1 MAKKA
6 GKRGK
11 LGIPGSKK
19 GIISIC
25 LVLIAIGVSIWGITS
40 GVFGGA
46 RAGNSQQTNT
56 GARNLAQPVSP
67 LLFGTNLGLFNSNDQ
82 VLVSAT
88 TRSMLQ
94 QIHTRIIRMPV
105 RSSLSEATEVQAAQ
119 IIKNL
124 GATPLVVLR
133 GAVDSN
139 VLADDSRIVNDMNR
153 IFGNSVV
160 YYEYGNEEDLLG
172 VDVNGYTASWNAVVP
187 QLKRLV
193 LHGQFVG
200 PVNFQYNRTYL
211 TTFLQRANPRPDEV
225 SWHEYTCDDSW
236 ASSICIS
243 HIANWTRHF
252 NDARAAMTATIGTA
266 LPIMITEWNYAPN
279 AVPNDGKNNN
289 PAFMSTW
296 TALALQTMATN
307 GIYASMQYS
316 VTNTAIPLISTNNA
330 LTTQGAAFLSQYQV
344 MITEGKQP
352 IPAPT
357 TSPLQ
362 PQPPGQG
369 NGNTPEPIPTTSP
382 NTFSSF
388 SFEDGST
395 DGWSGHSSQITL
407 VQNSASVGRGDS
419 HSLRVTINNIQN
431 GDFPFVS
438 VGHSNLAT
446 YPHMGQTVAMYIYVP
461 ASSPGIEAK
470 VFVMDYQY
478 HWFDRGAMT
487 SLKPGVWNR
496 LTFTLPGAVSG
507 QLRQLGV
514 QFTTPANAPVSAT
527 VYIDAVGWS

>member
-11 LGIPGSKK
+11 LRIPGSKK

-25 LVLIAIGVSIWGITS
+25 LVLIAIGAGIWGITS

-46 RAGNSQQTNT
+46 HAGNSQQTKT
-56 GARNLAQPVSP
+56 GASNLAQPISP

-82 VLVSAT
+82 VLASAT
-88 TRSMLQ
+88 TRSLLQ
-94 QIHTRIIRMPV
+94 QTHTRIIRMPV
-105 RSSLSEATEVQAAQ
+105 RSSLSEATEIQAAQ

-133 GAVDSN
+133 GAVDPN

-172 VDVNGYTASWNAVVP
+172 VDVNGYIASWNAVVP
-187 QLKRLV
+187 QLKRLA

-296 TALALQTMATN
+296 TATALQTLAAN

-316 VTNTAIPLISTNNA
+316 VTNTAIPMISSNNA
-330 LTTQGAAFLSQYQV
+330 LTAQGAAFLSQYQA
-344 MITEGKQP
+344 MITNGQQP
-352 IPAPT
+352 APLPT

-362 PQPPGQG
+362 PLPPVQG
-369 NGNTPEPIPTTSP
+369 NGGTPEPAPTTSP

-388 SFEDGST
+388 SFEDGSA
-395 DGWSGHSSQITL
+395 DGWSGHSSEITL
-407 VQNSASVGRGDS
+407 VQNSASVGMGDT
-419 HSLRVTINNIQN
+419 HSLQVTINNMQN
-431 GDFPFVS
+431 DDFPFVA

-446 YPHMGQTVAMYIYVP
+446 YPQVGQTVAMYIYLP

-470 VFVMDYQY
+470 MFVMDNRY

-487 SLKPGVWNR
+487 SLKPGAWNR

-514 QFTTPANAPVSAT
+514 QFTTPGNAPVSAN
-527 VYIDAVGWS
+527 VYIDSVGWS

>member
-1 MAKKA
+1 MAKKT
-6 GKRGK
+6 GKQSK

-19 GIISIC
+19 GIISIG

-46 RAGNSQQTNT
+46 HAGNLKQTNT
-56 GARNLAQPVSP
+56 GAHNLALPISP
-67 LLFGTNLGLFNSNDQ
+67 LLFGTNLGLFDSKDQ

-88 TRSMLQ
+88 TRTMLQ

-119 IIKNL
+119 IIKSL

-153 IFGNSVV
+153 IFGSNVV

-187 QLKRLV
+187 QLKRLA

-211 TTFLQRANPRPDEV
+211 TTFLQRANPRPDQV

-252 NDARAAMTATIGTA
+252 NDARAAMTATIGKA

-296 TALALQTMATN
+296 TAAALQTLAAN

-316 VTNTAIPLISTNNA
+316 VTNTAIPLISPNGA
-330 LTTQGAAFLSQYQV
+330 LTAQGSAFLSQFHA
-344 MITEGKQP
+344 MITNGQQ
-352 IPAPT
+352 PAPLPT
-357 TSPLQ
+357 TNPLQ
-362 PQPPGQG
+362 PLPPVQG
-369 NGNTPEPIPTTSP
+369 TGGTPKPTPTNSP

-388 SFEDGST
+388 SFEDGGT
-395 DGWSGHSSQITL
+395 DGWSGHSSKITL
-407 VQNSASVGRGDS
+407 VQNSASIGRSDT
-419 HSLRVTINNIQN
+419 HSLQVTINNIQN

-446 YPHMGQTVAMYIYVP
+446 YPHGGQTVAMYIYLP

-470 VFVMDYQY
+470 VFVMDNQY

-487 SLKPGVWNR
+487 SLKRGMWNR
-496 LTFTLPGAVSG
+496 LTFTLPGAVSS

-514 QFTTPANAPVSAT
+514 QFTTPDNAPVSGT
-527 VYIDAVGWS
+527 VYIDSVGWS

>member
-1 MAKKA
+1 MAKKT
-6 GKRGK
+6 GKRSK

-46 RAGNSQQTNT
+46 HAGNSKQTNT
-56 GARNLAQPVSP
+56 GAHNLALPVSP
-67 LLFGTNLGLFNSNDQ
+67 LLFGTNLGLFDSNDQ

-88 TRSMLQ
+88 TRTMLQ

-153 IFGNSVV
+153 IFGSSVV

-187 QLKRLV
+187 QLKRLA

-243 HIANWTRHF
+243 HIANWTHHF

-289 PAFMSTW
+289 P
-296 TALALQTMATN
+296 
-307 GIYASMQYS
+307 
-316 VTNTAIPLISTNNA
+316 VTNTAIPLISPNSA
-330 LTTQGAAFLSQYQV
+330 LTTQGSAFLSQYQT
-344 MITEGKQP
+344 MITKGQQP
-352 IPAPT
+352 APLPTTNPLQPLPPVQGNGGTPEPAPT
-357 TSPLQ
+357 
-362 PQPPGQG
+362 
-369 NGNTPEPIPTTSP
+369 NSP

-395 DGWSGHSSQITL
+395 DGWSGHSSKITL
-407 VQNSASVGRGDS
+407 VQNSASVGRGDT
-419 HSLRVTINNIQN
+419 HSLQVTMTNIQN

-446 YPHMGQTVAMYIYVP
+446 YPHVGQTVAMYIYLP

-470 VFVMDYQY
+470 VFVMDNQY

-487 SLKPGVWNR
+487 SLKRGMWNR

-514 QFTTPANAPVSAT
+514 QFTTPASAPGSAT
-527 VYIDAVGWS
+527 LYIDSVGWS